1 MARNTHAD
9 YAKSLEVWC
18 QKYWAARNRWTPT

>member
-9 YAKSLEVWC
+9 YAKSLDVLAKILGC
-18 QKYWAARNRWTPT
+18 T